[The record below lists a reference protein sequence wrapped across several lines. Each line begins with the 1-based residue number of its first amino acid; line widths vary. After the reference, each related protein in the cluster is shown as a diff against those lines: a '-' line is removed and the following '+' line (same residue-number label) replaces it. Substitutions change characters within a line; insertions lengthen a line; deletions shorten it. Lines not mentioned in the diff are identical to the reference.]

1 MRKACWVTRF
11 HHPGVCHDVLRPR
24 IIGRVARSGMVQ
36 QLVTNALISGAAYAL
51 MAVGLGQ
58 IYAQARFINFGL
70 GAVAALAPYGVLCLL
85 SFSGLGLWLS
95 VLGGLV
101 IAIVVGCLTEIAVF
115 RRLRLQNAASFIL
128 LLASLGIYVLLQNSI
143 SLAFGDIAKSVRSE
157 ADSTS
162 VNLFGA
168 RVTVIQLI
176 TISVSIVAVVL
187 LLWFQRSTRLGAAM
201 RAVASDHEL
210 AKTIGIDVD
219 RTLLWTFA
227 IGSGLASLA
236 GILTALDV
244 DMTPKM
250 GMNLLVMAMVAM
262 ILGGGRNVLGVV
274 AGAYLLSIVQQLTA
288 WRFSFEWQDAS
299 VFVVLTVF
307 LLVKPRGVMGET
319 LRKTTV

>member
-1 MRKACWVTRF
+1 MQF
-11 HHPGVCHDVLRPR
+11 L
-24 IIGRVARSGMVQ
+24 I
-36 QLVTNALISGAAYAL
+36 NALISGAAYAL
-51 MAVGLGQ
+51 MAIGLGQ
-58 IYAQARFINFGL
+58 MYAQARFINFSH
-70 GAVAALAPYGVLCLL
+70 GAVAATAPYGVLLLL
-85 SFSGLGLWLS
+85 SFAGFGFWLS
-95 VLGGLV
+95 IVGG
-101 IAIVVGCLTEIAVF
+101 IAIAIIVGCLTEIVVF
-115 RRLRLQNAASFIL
+115 KRLRGQNASGLIL
-128 LLASLGIYVLLQNSI
+128 LLASLGIYVLLQNLI
-143 SLAFGDIAKSVRSE
+143 SLAFGDVTKSVRSG
-157 ADSTS
+157 ADSMS
-162 VNLFGA
+162 VNFFGA
-168 RVTVIQLI
+168 RATVTQLI
-176 TISVSIVAVVL
+176 TISVSIVAAVL
-187 LLWFQRSTRLGAAM
+187 MVWFQRTTQLGAAM

-307 LLVKPRGVMGET
+307 LLVKPRGVMGGT